1 MTYKGKG
8 GKMNEDRIDIS
19 KCICD
24 LGILLDEVMHQALH
38 TNYAEKY
45 QNHTFA
51 DDEIIMFDCMC
62 DDVSRIARVIDL
74 HDALAQANKDDLMF
88 AMYGDVDNLFLVGL
102 LEEDLIRL
110 QKNIENELNKD
121 RGY

>member
-1 MTYKGKG
+1 MD
-8 GKMNEDRIDIS
+8 EDKIDVS

-24 LGILLDEVMHQALH
+24 LGILLDEVMHQALY

-51 DDEIIMFDCMC
+51 DDEIVMFDCMC

-88 AMYGDVDNLFLVGL
+88 AIYGDVDNLFLVGL
-102 LEEDLIRL
+102 PKEDLIRL
-110 QKNIENELNKD
+110 QENIENELNKD